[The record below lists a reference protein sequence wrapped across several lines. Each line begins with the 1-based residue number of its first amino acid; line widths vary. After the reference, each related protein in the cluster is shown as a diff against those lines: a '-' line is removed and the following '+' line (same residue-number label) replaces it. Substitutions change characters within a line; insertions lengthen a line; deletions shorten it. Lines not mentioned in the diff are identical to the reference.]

1 MCYSHRCNLFYNTST
16 FFHVISWQYVGILTL
31 LRLSVGTKVAFI
43 LVLQL
48 DVTVAIILYS
58 LYPDSRHSV
67 TNNKLLYKKHNLVK
81 LFVVKITRYIM
92 CSKQRTSQSPVR
104 TNPTAAQRRGA
115 ARSAVSPS
123 SKTRGCIIPL
133 LVDAAAEIV
142 EVS

>member
-1 MCYSHRCNLFYNTST
+1 
-16 FFHVISWQYVGILTL
+16 
-31 LRLSVGTKVAFI
+31 
-43 LVLQL
+43 
-48 DVTVAIILYS
+48 
-58 LYPDSRHSV
+58 
-67 TNNKLLYKKHNLVK
+67 
-81 LFVVKITRYIM
+81 M

-142 EVS
+142 EVSSSADEKFRRFPFHEHCGESGCFYRLTPVGPLYLAPAPESAAI